1 MSADFINLD
10 SANMETIV
18 SEGMNPKCVKN
29 YAVKCG
35 NVLTDILEN
44 VDTTQNLETASLEII
59 DILATNS

>member
-1 MSADFINLD
+1 
-10 SANMETIV
+10 METIV